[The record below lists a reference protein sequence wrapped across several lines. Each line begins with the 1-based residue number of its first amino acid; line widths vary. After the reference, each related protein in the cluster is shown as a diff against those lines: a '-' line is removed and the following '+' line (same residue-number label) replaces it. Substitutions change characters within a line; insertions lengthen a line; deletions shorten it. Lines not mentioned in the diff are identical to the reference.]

1 MAERRMFSKKVVDS
15 DIFLDMPLSTQC
27 LYFHLALR
35 ADDDGFVNKVKRIM
49 RMIGSNDDDLRI
61 LISKDFVKPF
71 ESGLI
76 VITHWKVHNYIQ
88 KDRYRPTEY
97 PEKLLLTCGRNG
109 IYELI
114 SDAPKD
120 DKLSIPEGNEPKCIQ
135 DVSETDTERI
145 QVVSIGKDRDNE
157 GKQRDNITNIRP
169 SDDEQNSISSLKS
182 DFERCWNEYPRKCG
196 KKKAF
201 EAFKRSIKR
210 GATVEEILTGIQ
222 YYKEDIAAKQLP
234 EQYIKMG
241 STFFQGECWTD
252 EYGVYLNKPDYSK
265 EKSDIDGLDDIQ
277 I

>member
-71 ESGLI
+71 ESGII
-76 VITHWKVHNYIQ
+76 VITHWKIHNYIQ
-88 KDRYRPTEY
+88 KDRYRPTEC
-97 PEKLLLTCGRNG
+97 PERKLLTYGKNG
-109 IYELI
+109 IYEFVT
-114 SDAPKD
+114 
-120 DKLSIPEGNEPKCIQ
+120 EENEPKCIQ
-135 DVSETDTERI
+135 DVSKTDTERT
-145 QVVSIGKDRDNE
+145 QDVSVDKSKDIVIDIERERVRDN
-157 GKQRDNITNIRP
+157 KYICP
-169 SDDEQNSISSLKS
+169 SEDGQATGSSLTS
-182 DFERCWNEYPRKCG
+182 DFEKCWNEYPRKCG

-210 GATVEEILTGIQ
+210 GATVEEILTGIR
-222 YYKEDIAAKQLP
+222 YYKEDIVSKQLP
-234 EQYIKMG
+234 EKYIKMG

-252 EYGVYLNKPDYSK
+252 EYGTIMNQPDYSK
-265 EKSDIDGLDDIQ
+265 EKSDVDDLDDIQ

>member
-15 DIFLDMPLSTQC
+15 DMFLDMPLSTQC

-49 RMIGSNDDDLRI
+49 RMIGSSDDDLRI
-61 LISKDFVKPF
+61 LIAKDFVKTF

-88 KDRYRPTEY
+88 KDRYKPSTY
-97 PEKLLLTCGRNG
+97 PEKLLLTVTNSG
-109 IYELI
+109 IYEYCTEG
-114 SDAPKD
+114 DE
-120 DKLSIPEGNEPKCIQ
+120 PENEPKCIQ
-135 DVSETDTERI
+135 TESNTDTECV
-145 QVVSIGKDRDNE
+145 QVVSVGKSKDNNRVKKE
-157 GKQRDNITNIRP
+157 IINICP
-169 SDDEQNSISSLKS
+169 SDDEQKSASAILQDFLK
-182 DFERCWNEYPRKCG
+182 CWAEYPRKCG

-210 GATVEEILTGIQ
+210 GATVDEILIGIRL
-222 YYKEDIAAKQLP
+222 YVEDIKGKKIP

-252 EYGVYLNKPDYSK
+252 EYGSYNNKPDYSK
-265 EKSDIDGLDDIQ
+265 EKSDVDDIDF
-277 I
+277 